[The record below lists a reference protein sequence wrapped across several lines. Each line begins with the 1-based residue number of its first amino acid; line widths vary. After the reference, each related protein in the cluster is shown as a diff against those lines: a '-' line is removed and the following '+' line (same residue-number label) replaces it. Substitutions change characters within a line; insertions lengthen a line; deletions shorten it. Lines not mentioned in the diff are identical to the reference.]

1 MFSDSDRVA
10 LERRFA
16 SMTDTITLLVFTD
29 DGSISKQLTE
39 LANGLAETSTGKLK
53 VEIEAVDG
61 GRNPRMKELKL
72 DHWPV
77 LLPTKAGFS
86 RIRYYGVPA
95 GYEIAPMVEGLV
107 ELSASRTGL
116 SPKAKEALV
125 TVRRKA
131 NIKVFVLPTCHFCP
145 IVAKHAYRAAIESRN
160 VSVDVVDTQMFPDL
174 ATRHAVMGVPKV
186 ILNDNLDITGAM
198 GEAEFFDKLR
208 DSDHALLDSMYG

>member
-1 MFSDSDRVA
+1 MFSESDRAA
-10 LERRFA
+10 LEKRFS
-16 SMTDTITLLVFTD
+16 SMAYPVTLLVFAD
-29 DGSISKQLTE
+29 DGLISKGLTE
-39 LANGLAETSTGKLK
+39 LAIALAATSPDKLK
-53 VEIEAVDG
+53 VDVQGADG
-61 GRNPRMKELKL
+61 GRNPRMRELKL

-77 LLPTKAGFS
+77 LLPTKADFS

-95 GYEIAPMVEGLV
+95 GYEIAPIVEGLV
-107 ELSASRTGL
+107 ELSASRTGI
-116 SPKAKEALV
+116 SPKAREALS

-160 VSVDVVDTQMFPDL
+160 VSVDVIDTQMFPDL

-198 GEAEFFDKLR
+198 GEVEFFEKLR

>member
-1 MFSDSDRVA
+1 MFSDSDKSA

-16 SMTDTITLLVFTD
+16 SLVEPITLLVFAD
-29 DGSISKQLTE
+29 DEPISKQLME
-39 LANGLAETSTGKLK
+39 LANALAATSDKIK
-53 VEIEAVDG
+53 VDVQPADS
-61 GRNPRMKELKL
+61 GRNPKMRELKL

-77 LLPTKAGFS
+77 LIPTKGDFT

-107 ELSASRTGL
+107 ELSVSSTGL
-116 SPKAKEALV
+116 SPKAREALS

-131 NIKVFVLPTCHFCP
+131 NVKIFVLPSCHFCP
-145 IVAKHAYRAAIESRN
+145 IVAKHAYRASIESKN
-160 VSVDVVDTQMFPDL
+160 VSVDVIDAQMFPDL

-198 GEAEFFDKLR
+198 DEVEFFNKLR

>member
-1 MFSDSDRVA
+1 MFSESDRAA

-16 SMTDTITLLVFTD
+16 SMGDPITLLVFAD
-29 DGSISKQLTE
+29 DGPISRQLTE
-39 LANGLAETSTGKLK
+39 FANALAATSPSKLR
-53 VEIEAVDG
+53 VEVQGVDG
-61 GRNPRMKELKL
+61 GKNPRMRELKL

-77 LLPTKAGFS
+77 MMPTKADFS

-95 GYEIAPMVEGLV
+95 GYEIAPVVEGLV
-107 ELSASRTGL
+107 ELSVSRTGL
-116 SPKAKEALV
+116 SPRAKEALV

-145 IVAKHAYRAAIESRN
+145 IVAKHAYRAAIESKN
-160 VSVDVVDTQMFPDL
+160 VSVDVIDTQMFPDL

-198 GEAEFFDKLR
+198 GEVEFFDKLR

>member
-1 MFSDSDRVA
+1 MFSDTDRAA

-16 SMTDTITLLVFTD
+16 SMADPITLLVFAD
-29 DGSISKQLTE
+29 DGPISRQLTE
-39 LANGLAETSTGKLK
+39 LANALAAASPSKLR
-53 VEIEAVDG
+53 VEIQGVDG
-61 GRNPRMKELKL
+61 GRNLRMRELKL

-77 LLPTKAGFS
+77 MMPTKADFS

-107 ELSASRTGL
+107 ELSASKTAI
-116 SPKAKEALV
+116 SPKAREALG

-145 IVAKHAYRAAIESRN
+145 IVAKHAYRAAIESKN
-160 VSVDVVDTQMFPDL
+160 VSVDVIDTQMFPDL

-198 GEAEFFDKLR
+198 DEIEFFNKLR